1 MSEEIHP
8 KRAEYSRSK
17 VINWAFVVM
26 FLILVVGAIFES
38 PGADISI
45 AKKTTALAT
54 ETAVE
59 SSITNFY
66 KDYGTLPKVP
76 TEVKT
81 NTPAGVELLTIL
93 RGMETSATLQ
103 NIRGIKFLS
112 VREGKN
118 GKNGL
123 IYDPSGA
130 FIVGLYDPWGNPYT
144 VVLDHDYDEQLHFT
158 YGGRTVDLRGRRV
171 AAYSPGKDGKPGTAD
186 DILTW

>member
-1 MSEEIHP
+1 MSETPLP
-8 KRAEYSRSK
+8 KRPKSSRVK
-17 VINWAFVVM
+17 IITGVIVALL
-26 FLILVVGAIFES
+26 LILFIFDGFYS
-38 PGADISI
+38 PTASISK